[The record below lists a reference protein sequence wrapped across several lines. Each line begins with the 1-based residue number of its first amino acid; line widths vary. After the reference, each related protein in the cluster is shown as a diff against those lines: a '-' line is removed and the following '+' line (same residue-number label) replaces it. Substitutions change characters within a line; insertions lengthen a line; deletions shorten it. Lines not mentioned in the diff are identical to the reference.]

1 MNPVLRVV
9 ALAAMVVLTVVLG
22 GCSTPPEQEPNV
34 ATLDTTGAS
43 PTVSNSVAPTAGRPR
58 ERLDMTPE
66 ELDEMYRAHAT
77 CLAEN
82 GYDTGKG
89 ESGGGSP
96 VEPRVPDESKR
107 TAAEAACLHLD
118 PLPPWEYDVSNPESA
133 DFVHSVVRCLRD
145 KGVRYVE
152 ESPLNAGENRRGVS
166 LGGPDNHSESI
177 TKGLDLIPVCEK
189 ELTNR

>member
-1 MNPVLRVV
+1 MNPVLRGV
-9 ALAAMVVLTVVLG
+9 ALAAAVVVLG

-34 ATLDTTGAS
+34 ATLETTGSS
-43 PTVSNSVAPTAGRPR
+43 PTATSEAPTPSRPR

-66 ELDEMYRAHAT
+66 ELDALYRAHST

-89 ESGGGSP
+89 EGGGGSP
-96 VEPRVPDESKR
+96 VEGRVPDESKR
-107 TAAEAACLHLD
+107 PAAEAACLHLD
-118 PLPPWEYDVSNPESA
+118 PLPPWEYDVANPESA
-133 DFVHSVVRCLRD
+133 DFVHTLVRCLRD

-152 ESPLNAGENRRGVS
+152 ESSLEAGADRRGVS
-166 LGGPDNHSESI
+166 LGGPDNDSESI
-177 TKGLDLIPVCEK
+177 SKGLELIPTCEK